1 MNVALLRAI
10 MLATIVV
17 SPRRICLAFVSRS
30 SSSSISI
37 SSSSSISPPSSSF
50 VGKTLPRVVVG
61 VGRSDGPSSSS
72 SSSSRRWGYRA
83 TTTTTHLSMKLQTAI
98 VGLPNV
104 GKSTLFNAL
113 TETQGAAAAN
123 YPFCTIEPN
132 TGIVEVPDFRLS
144 VLKDI
149 NKSVKVVPTTLEFV
163 DVAGLVKGASVG
175 EGLGNKFLATIR
187 QCDAIVH
194 VVRCFE
200 DENVIHVDGNVD
212 PVRDAELINLELALA
227 DLAQVERRMERVK
240 KERKGD
246 NTKEGTALS
255 KLAEVLNANGPAR
268 DADLDDEEE
277 ASIRGLGLLTR
288 KKMIYAANVA
298 DVDLAGGNDM
308 SDRLAEYARREGST
322 MVLVSA
328 QVESELVDL
337 DPSDRVDFLDSL
349 GVGIDDCGLRRLT
362 REAYEILDLR
372 TYFTSGPAETR
383 AWTIGRGWT
392 APRAAGVI
400 HGDFERGF
408 IKAETMSYADLVECG
423 SEEECKRRGKMRIE
437 GKEYVVQEGDVML
450 FRFNV

>member
-1 MNVALLRAI
+1 MNAPLLRAT
-10 MLATIVV
+10 MMATIIAA
-17 SPRRICLAFVSRS
+17 SPRQSLAYCVSRS
-30 SSSSISI
+30 SFAGGSVRVSAAMTSSAGSH
-37 SSSSSISPPSSSF
+37 
-50 VGKTLPRVVVG
+50 
-61 VGRSDGPSSSS
+61 
-72 SSSSRRWGYRA
+72 SRRPYSR
-83 TTTTTHLSMKLQTAI
+83 TSLSMKLQTAI

-113 TETQGAAAAN
+113 TETQGAEAAN

-132 TGIVEVPDFRLS
+132 TGIVEVPDPRLA
-144 VLKDI
+144 VLGVI

-163 DVAGLVKGASVG
+163 DVAGLVKGASDG

-200 DENVIHVDGNVD
+200 DENVIHVDGTVD

-227 DLAQVERRMERVK
+227 DLAQVEKRMERVK
-240 KERKGD
+240 KERKAE
-246 NTKEGTALS
+246 TKEGTALA
-255 KLAEVLNANGPAR
+255 KVAEVLNANQPAR
-268 DADLDDEEE
+268 KAELDDEED
-277 ASIRGLGLLTR
+277 AAIKGLGLLTR

-308 SDRLAEYARREGST
+308 STRLGEHARGEGAA

-328 QVESELVDL
+328 QVESELADL
-337 DPSDRVDFLDSL
+337 EPEDKLEFLESL

-362 REAYEILDLR
+362 RETYDILDLS
-372 TYFTSGPAETR
+372 TYFTSGPTETR
-383 AWTIGRGWT
+383 AWTIGRGWK

-408 IKAETMSYADLVECG
+408 IKAETMGYGDLVECG
-423 SEEECKRRGKMRIE
+423 SEEECKKRGKMRIE
-437 GKEYVVQEGDVML
+437 GKDYVVQEGDVIL